1 MRMKSVELA
10 GRGLQTGIAAF
21 TVALA
26 AMAFSAVEPAAA
38 QEFTL
43 PQIEAP
49 APGPVMTLNDAVG
62 LADSGNRS
70 ILALRQDIVIASEK
84 LRSSWS
90 GLLPM
95 LYGNMDWA
103 FGTRQT
109 QTGGSSTGHQLGAG
123 LTLTVPLIDAQKW
136 LGMKTAEVESDL
148 VGLQVEES
156 RQILL
161 YSVAEAYYQAATA
174 LSLIDVYRAQYDA
187 AAEHMKLAEGRLS
200 AGVGNI
206 MDVRS
211 AQADMIAAWTG
222 MVQAGYS
229 LSDAREALALLIG
242 RDDLPMPVSS
252 PDASGKGLDIDQAVQ
267 ELARE
272 VELPSFDR
280 DAVDSRWDMKVLAMQ
295 KELQRS
301 ELKAGYMPFVPRLN
315 GFFNYDVD
323 ILGDSSI
330 PNYDRN
336 SWRLG
341 LSLSIPLF
349 DYSIYPGLRQKR
361 AAIRQTELRIDEL
374 RAEGRK
380 AVSESARKVVK
391 LGRMMAAARVKA
403 AIADDLLS
411 LAEADYANGTGLA
424 IAVTDARR
432 TSQSAHVE
440 LATATWEYQ
449 VGLLKLNR
457 ELGVD
462 IRTAVTA
469 D

>member
-1 MRMKSVELA
+1 MKAIHLA
-10 GRGLQTGIAAF
+10 GHGRVIST
-21 TVALA
+21 A
-26 AMAFSAVEPAAA
+26 AMYLAFSLIVSAGGEPAAA
-38 QEFTL
+38 QEFEL
-43 PQIEAP
+43 PPIEAP
-49 APGPVMTLNDAVG
+49 VPGPVMTLGETVRM
-62 LADSGNRS
+62 ADSGNRS
-70 ILALRQDIVIASEK
+70 LLALRQDIVIAAEK

-95 LYGNMDWA
+95 LYGNIDWA

-109 QTGGSSTGHQLGAG
+109 QAGGSSTGHQLGAG

-148 VGLQVEES
+148 VGLQVEEA

-174 LSLIDVYRAQYDA
+174 LSLIDVYRAQFDA
-187 AAEHMKLAEGRLS
+187 AAEHMKLAQGRLD
-200 AGVGNI
+200 AGAGNI

-211 AQADMIAAWTG
+211 AQGDMLAAWTG
-222 MVQAGYS
+222 MVQAGYA
-229 LSDAREALALLIG
+229 LADAREAVALLAG
-242 RDDLPMPVSS
+242 SDELPMPVSS

-267 ELARE
+267 ALAND
-272 VELPSFDR
+272 VELPAFSR
-280 DAVDSRWDMKVLAMQ
+280 DSVDGRWDLKVLARQ
-295 KELQRS
+295 KDLLKS

-341 LSLSIPLF
+341 LSFSIPLF

-361 AAIRQTELRIDEL
+361 AAMKQTDLRIDEL

-391 LGRMMAAARVKA
+391 LGRLMAAARVKA

-440 LATATWEYQ
+440 LATATWEYE

-462 IRTAVTA
+462 IGTAVSA